1 MFAPRNLLK
10 IGVVGTNPNLRM
22 NKTKAF
28 NQFPE
33 SLGHD
38 DSAPRKEF
46 IPGLTTGAVQGT
58 ENLPL
63 KLQLLTRGKLS
74 ASSAPRF
81 AAEHTAFRDTIGFR
95 RRRATPT
102 FSPRNAQSP
111 PTNATTREAYSAA
124 AAAVATATR
133 CALGVG
139 SVDVG
144 ATAMGDMRQ
153 GRRQKIPERGQLTL
167 AGAGTLGGRSPPRRR
182 GQRMPVLLLFRGGV
196 RGCRPPQGLDCHIS
210 NLLRGQSKVTT
221 VLYGIAPRKAFA
233 QNF

>member
-102 FSPRNAQSP
+102 CSPRNAQSP

-124 AAAVATATR
+124 AAAVETATR

-139 SVDVG
+139 GVDVG
-144 ATAMGDMRQ
+144 TTAMEDIGAAARAATENSRAGAINS
-153 GRRQKIPERGQLTL
+153 GRRGHTRGDARHHAGEDSERLFSCSSEEESVGAVLPE
-167 AGAGTLGGRSPPRRR
+167 
-182 GQRMPVLLLFRGGV
+182 V
-196 RGCRPPQGLDCHIS
+196 
-210 NLLRGQSKVTT
+210 
-221 VLYGIAPRKAFA
+221 
-233 QNF
+233 